1 MKNKLVAI
9 TVPFYNNSLTRDEEI
24 SLKQLSRFKNK
35 FDLISFS
42 PKGITVPKIFDKT
55 LHFESKYFKNTSTYS
70 RLLLETKFYEK
81 FVNYKFILIY
91 QLDCL
96 VFSDDLNFWCN
107 QEYDYIGAPFFRNKY
122 IPYFGLSRVGNGG
135 LSLRKVEIF
144 IRILKQKESPKVW
157 NFLLN
162 KLPDKS
168 FLDVKKRFSVY
179 RQISK
184 GVKWYTENYTLNED
198 LFWSDRAKLFYPN
211 FKIAPLKVGLK
222 FAFDMHPKFC
232 FKRNKNTLPFGAH
245 GWQKRDKTFWL
256 DILRDIND

>member
-1 MKNKLVAI
+1 MAVNKNFVVKHGLEVKQDLLYADAQLEKVGIGTTLAYHKLHVAG
-9 TVPFYNNSLTRDEEI
+9 D
-24 SLKQLSRFKNK
+24 LKV
-35 FDLISFS
+35 D
-42 PKGITVPKIFDKT
+42 
-55 LHFESKYFKNTSTYS
+55 
-70 RLLLETKFYEK
+70 
-81 FVNYKFILIY
+81 
-91 QLDCL
+91 
-96 VFSDDLNFWCN
+96 DDLQVVGVTSLGTNTKIIDGTLDAVNTGVGTYGQFL
-107 QEYDYIGAPFFRNKY
+107 IATGAGIAWTTAPK
-122 IPYFGLSRVGNGG
+122 
-135 LSLRKVEIF
+135 LRKVEIF
-144 IRILKQKESPKVW
+144 IRILKQKESPKLW

-168 FLDVKKRFSVY
+168 FLNVKKRFSVY
-179 RQISK
+179 RQISR